1 MTYND
6 LYTEENSNDFMILQM
21 EYSNTELYKEII
33 AFMNVAF
40 PLWNTF
46 EGIGNCAPQFILS
59 TIQNLD
65 YIDELNDKTLALIY
79 EDISSS
85 YIDTLKF
92 YQIEKNSRCLDMFSS
107 FCFNNDLDT
116 DEWSDY
122 EYELKFQNYKQSLKS
137 GIIYEF

>member
-6 LYTEENSNDFMILQM
+6 LYTEENSNDFMILQT
-21 EYSNTELYKEII
+21 EYINTELYKEII

-59 TIQNLD
+59 TLQNLD
-65 YIDELNDKTLALIY
+65 YIDELNDKTLTLIY

-85 YIDTLKF
+85 YIETLKF
-92 YQIEKNSRCLDMFSS
+92 HQIDKNSRYLNMFSS

-122 EYELKFQNYKQSLKS
+122 EYELKFQKYKKHLMSC
-137 GIIYEF
+137 ITYAF

>member
-1 MTYND
+1 MIYND

-21 EYSNTELYKEII
+21 EYSNTELYKEVIS
-33 AFMNVAF
+33 FMNVAF

-46 EGIGNCAPQFILS
+46 EGIGNCAPQFILN
-59 TIQNLD
+59 TLQNLD

-79 EDISSS
+79 EDISSN
-85 YIDTLKF
+85 YIEILKF
-92 YQIEKNSRCLDMFSS
+92 HQIDKNSRYLNMFTS

-122 EYELKFQNYKQSLKS
+122 EYELKFQKYKKHLMSC
-137 GIIYEF
+137 ITYAF